1 MRYMALIYNDPEL
14 MPAPGSPEF
23 GAMMQGYFT
32 ANATYAADGV
42 LLGGEPLED
51 VSAATSLR
59 IRGGET
65 RTMDGPFAET
75 REQLG
80 GYFVVEAESMEEAI
94 KFAEL
99 IPGAKFGTVEVRPML
114 DVPGLPEL

>member
-1 MRYMALIYNDPEL
+1 MKYILLIYLTE
-14 MPAPGSPEF
+14 GSLSDQE
-23 GAMMQGYFT
+23 MQACYGESAGVAQQMHTTGNYLAASPLLPVST
-32 ANATYAADGV
+32 A
-42 LLGGEPLED
+42 
-51 VSAATSLR
+51 VSVR
-59 IRGGET
+59 IRDGKT
-65 RTMDGPFAET
+65 TTTDGPFAET

>member
-1 MRYMALIYNDPEL
+1 
-14 MPAPGSPEF
+14 
-23 GAMMQGYFT
+23 MMQGYFT

-75 REQLG
+75 KERLG
-80 GYFVVEAESMEEAI
+80 GYYVFDVPDLDAALKYAAM
-94 KFAEL
+94 
-99 IPGAKFGTVEVRPML
+99 IPGARYGTVELRPIHEL
-114 DVPGLPEL
+114 PGA